1 MKTTSTSELGIFEL
15 ETLER
20 RIRFMARALPET
32 SVLPAVDL
40 ADIIQEVTG
49 YRCQLCAIPNT
60 DDMQAI
66 YDRVRAQFHVNEY
79 VVTGEASFDRVRRA
93 SDDMLRVIAWLSDL
107 EQKPY
112 ENLAAHSCRFEL
124 ERRGVAE

>member
-1 MKTTSTSELGIFEL
+1 MMNRLSTSELGIFEL

-20 RIRFMARALPET
+20 RIRFMARALP
-32 SVLPAVDL
+32 PMAV

-66 YDRVRAQFHVNEY
+66 YDRVRAQFHVNEF
-79 VVTGEASFDRVRRA
+79 VITGQAAFDRVRRA
-93 SDDMLRVIAWLSDL
+93 SDDMLRVISMLSDL

-112 ENLAAHSCRFEL
+112 ENLAAHSCQFEL
-124 ERRGVAE
+124 ARRGVSE